1 MGLLDTF
8 FQVNAPRSRAALAD
22 LEFAKQEDRQKSGNI
37 RARQGVFRQEALQTL
52 ERDPNVVNN
61 EYFGGDQD
69 KFNAFK
75 ADLKRRQGNTTRFG
89 ALTVSDMTKILGKK
103 RAVEYIN
110 DTGLAGT
117 YFGPGTRLDGQL
129 TNFELDETGEYV
141 LTNPTVRVFDQDTG
155 RFYSANATRGGE
167 KVSDLFRR
175 GGDAAVQEG
184 SFDNVPLSFVDELD
198 SDYITDIQA
207 RTGGDERLA
216 FFQPYS
222 GNVNRAAR
230 EEEFM
235 ARQQAAEGD
244 AQRADTAFAAAD
256 AMDEQEKQ
264 EQERIAGLAREDR
277 EANALY
283 NYGFLQ
289 EPGSGTDEFGE
300 FDPSRAT
307 GRIGQSLYNSLF
319 VDDTGLREDGQFGM
333 ENREARGAQALSSV
347 LTGEGGVFSSS
358 GRGPGSDKIAEG
370 FGTDFPVTTE
380 GIAKAGLSGYMFA
393 PGGLPFDM
401 TEEQFLSLA
410 PKQRESAMTL
420 AKNVSDKNIADS
432 FEGIAETTTARW
444 DRKVGSTASEANV
457 EIERDKPVIEA
468 AKKFYEAEG
477 MTDFFATGNI
487 PKDNKLIKRL
497 MEQPELMQEFK
508 ADPTAFATKY
518 GNDTNALFGP
528 PKNVSLL
535 KQAVANIDTTDM
547 DDLEAALVTRDTDKI
562 REIARG
568 MKTTSEARQQ
578 EIAAELK
585 RTGGDFGRATN
596 KERIGLYFEMI
607 SSLPPESPLFEMLTR
622 GSNFTNMVESGVFN
636 FNQMNAETERFKA
649 ETARM
654 KEERMNTPVGAD
666 VTVDVDAL
674 GADLFGAEAT
684 PESIKTANTT
694 LNIQLAQIAEA
705 AKIGP
710 LNPTNRKALIAV
722 TGLRAQQMK
731 DFVGASSDP
740 SIIQEFLTLGRAK
753 PADLALFKTDARVDA
768 TVDGEKITTPEQW
781 YNLSE
786 EEQRRVQLKEP
797 NSGNEISPQAITA
810 TFGPGAVETLI
821 FRGTS

>member
-1 MGLLDTF
+1 MGILDNF

-22 LEFAKQEDRQKSGNI
+22 LEYAKQEDRQRSGNI
-37 RARQGVFRQEALQTL
+37 RTQQGVFRQEALQTL
-52 ERDPNVVNN
+52 ERDPSVVNN

-75 ADLKRRQGNTTRFG
+75 TDLERRQGNTNRFK

-103 RAVEYIN
+103 KAVEYIN

-198 SDYITDIQA
+198 SDYITDVQG

-222 GNVNRAAR
+222 GNVNRASR
-230 EEEFM
+230 EQDFI

-244 AQRADTAFAAAD
+244 TQSADAAFATAD
-256 AMDEQEKQ
+256 AMDEQEKL
-264 EQERIAGLAREDR
+264 EQERIAGEARQDR

-289 EPGSGTDEFGE
+289 EPGSGTDELGE

-307 GRIGQSLYNSLF
+307 GRIGTSLYNSLF
-319 VDDTGLREDGQFGM
+319 VDDTGIREDGQFGM

-347 LTGEGGVFSSS
+347 LTS
-358 GRGPGSDKIAEG
+358 GAGSRGPGSDKISEG
-370 FGTDFPVTTE
+370 LGQDFPVTTE
-380 GIAKAGLSGYMFA
+380 GIKKAGLSGYAFA

-420 AKNVSDKNIADS
+420 AKNVSDKNLQDS
-432 FEGIAETTTARW
+432 FEGIADTTTARW
-444 DRKVGSTASEANV
+444 DRKVGSTSSEANV

-477 MTDFFATGNI
+477 MTDFFATGDI
-487 PKDNKLIKRL
+487 PKDNKLVKRL
-497 MEQPELMQEFK
+497 MEQPELMKEFK

-535 KQAVANIDTTDM
+535 KQAVANIDIKDM
-547 DDLEAALVTRDTDKI
+547 EPLEKALVTRDTDKI
-562 REIARG
+562 REIARK

-578 EIAAELK
+578 ELAAELQ

-596 KERIGLYFEMI
+596 NERIGLYFEMV

-649 ETARM
+649 QTARM
-654 KEERMNTPVGAD
+654 QEERMNTPVGAD
-666 VTVDVDAL
+666 VTIDEDAL
-674 GADLFGAEAT
+674 TADLFGAEAT
-684 PESIKTANTT
+684 PESIRTANTT

-705 AKIGP
+705 ARIGP
-710 LNPTNRKALIAV
+710 LNPTNRKALVAV
-722 TGLRAQQMK
+722 TGLRSEQMK
-731 DFVGASSDP
+731 DFVKDKTDP
-740 SIIQEFLTLGRAK
+740 SILDFIISGGSAK
-753 PADLALFKTDARVDA
+753 PADLALFKSDARVDA
-768 TVDGEKITTPEQW
+768 TVDGEKITSAQQW

-786 EEQRRVQLKEP
+786 EERRRVKLKEP
-797 NSGNEISPQAITA
+797 NSGNDISPQALTS

>member
-52 ERDPNVVNN
+52 ERDPSVVNN

-75 ADLKRRQGNTTRFG
+75 ADLERRQGNTTRFG

-222 GNVNRAAR
+222 GNVNRASR

-244 AQRADTAFAAAD
+244 VQRADTAFAAAD

-264 EQERIAGLAREDR
+264 EQERIAGLERGER
-277 EANALY
+277 EAYAFANNRFLSNFPTPNDTRVERGGGVSGQGPVIVPGEITSKMGEELATSLFTGEDALANVLSESSILGELAEKF
-283 NYGFLQ
+283 NYGTFAV
-289 EPGSGTDEFGE
+289 STK
-300 FDPSRAT
+300 A
-307 GRIGQSLYNSLF
+307 I
-319 VDDTGLREDGQFGM
+319 
-333 ENREARGAQALSSV
+333 AQ
-347 LTGEGGVFSSS
+347 
-358 GRGPGSDKIAEG
+358 
-370 FGTDFPVTTE
+370 
-380 GIAKAGLSGYMFA
+380 AGLSGYSFA

-401 TEEQFLSLA
+401 TQEQFGSLSDEQQKDAIRLA
-410 PKQRESAMTL
+410 R
-420 AKNVSDKNIADS
+420 NVSDKNLQDS
-432 FEGIAETTTARW
+432 FGDLAETTTARW
-444 DRKVGSTASEANV
+444 NKVTADITKASPENQELREDRPAV
-457 EIERDKPVIEA
+457 EN

-477 MTDFFATGNI
+477 MTGFFRNGRI

-497 MEQPELMQEFK
+497 TEQPELMKEFK

-528 PKNVSLL
+528 PKNASLL

-562 REIARG
+562 REIARD

-578 EIAAELK
+578 EIAAELQ

-654 KEERMNTPVGAD
+654 QEERMNTPVGAD
-666 VTVDVDAL
+666 VTIDEDAL
-674 GADLFGAEAT
+674 TADLFGAEAT
-684 PESIKTANTT
+684 PESIRTANTT

-705 AKIGP
+705 ARIGP
-710 LNPTNRKALIAV
+710 LNPTNRKALVAV
-722 TGLRAQQMK
+722 TGLRSEQMK
-731 DFVGASSDP
+731 DFVRDQTDP
-740 SIIQEFLTLGRAK
+740 SILDFIISGGSAK
-753 PADLALFKTDARVDA
+753 PADLALFKSDARVDA
-768 TVDGEKITTPEQW
+768 MVDGVKIESADQW

-786 EEQRRVQLKEP
+786 EERRRVKLKEP
-797 NSGNEISPQAITA
+797 NSGNDISPQALTTA
-810 TFGPGAVETLI
+810 FGPGAVETLI

>member
-22 LEFAKQEDRQKSGNI
+22 LEYAKQEDRQKSGNI
-37 RARQGVFRQEALQTL
+37 RTRQGVFRQEALQTL

-75 ADLKRRQGNTTRFG
+75 TDLERRQGNTNRFK

-103 RAVEYIN
+103 KAVEYIN

-198 SDYITDIQA
+198 SDYITDVQG

-222 GNVNRAAR
+222 GNVNRASR
-230 EEEFM
+230 EQDFI

-244 AQRADTAFAAAD
+244 TQSADAAFATAD
-256 AMDEQEKQ
+256 AMDEQEKL
-264 EQERIAGLAREDR
+264 EQERIAGEARQDR

-289 EPGSGTDEFGE
+289 EPGSGTDELGE

-307 GRIGQSLYNSLF
+307 GRIGTSLYNSLF
-319 VDDTGLREDGQFGM
+319 VDDTGIREDGQFGM

-347 LTGEGGVFSSS
+347 LTS
-358 GRGPGSDKIAEG
+358 GAGSRGPGSDKISEG
-370 FGTDFPVTTE
+370 LGQDFPVTTE
-380 GIAKAGLSGYMFA
+380 GIKKAGLSGYAFA

-420 AKNVSDKNIADS
+420 AKNVSDKNLQDS
-432 FEGIAETTTARW
+432 FEGIADTTTARW
-444 DRKVGSTASEANV
+444 DRKVGSTSSEANV

-477 MTDFFATGNI
+477 MTDFFATGDI
-487 PKDNKLIKRL
+487 PKDNKLVKRL
-497 MEQPELMQEFK
+497 MEQPELMKEFK

-535 KQAVANIDTTDM
+535 KQAVANIDIKDM
-547 DDLEAALVTRDTDKI
+547 EPLEKALVTRDTDKI
-562 REIARG
+562 REIARK

-578 EIAAELK
+578 ELAAELQ

-649 ETARM
+649 QTARM
-654 KEERMNTPVGAD
+654 QEERMNTPVGAD
-666 VTVDVDAL
+666 VTIDEDAL
-674 GADLFGAEAT
+674 TADLFGAEAT
-684 PESIKTANTT
+684 PESIRTANTT

-705 AKIGP
+705 ARIGP
-710 LNPTNRKALIAV
+710 LNPTNRKALVAV
-722 TGLRAQQMK
+722 TGLRSEQMK
-731 DFVGASSDP
+731 DFVKDKTDP
-740 SIIQEFLTLGRAK
+740 SILDFIISGGSAK
-753 PADLALFKTDARVDA
+753 PADLALFKSDARVDA
-768 TVDGEKITTPEQW
+768 TVDGEKITSAQQW

-786 EEQRRVQLKEP
+786 EERRRVKLKEP
-797 NSGNEISPQAITA
+797 NSGNDISPQALTS

>member
-1 MGLLDTF
+1 MGILDNF

-22 LEFAKQEDRQKSGNI
+22 LEYAKQEDRQKSGLI
-37 RARQGVFRQEALQTL
+37 RQRQDVFRQEALQTL
-52 ERDPNVVNN
+52 ARDPNVVNN
-61 EYFGGDQD
+61 EYFGGDQNKLD
-69 KFNAFK
+69 AFK
-75 ADLKRRQGNTTRFG
+75 ADLERRQGNTTRVG
-89 ALTVSDMTKILGKK
+89 ALTVSDLTKILGKK
-103 RAVEYIN
+103 KAVEYIN
-110 DTGLAGT
+110 NTGLAGT

-198 SDYITDIQA
+198 SDYRTDIQG

-216 FFQPYS
+216 YFQPYS
-222 GNVNRAAR
+222 GNVNRASR
-230 EEEFM
+230 EQDFI

-256 AMDEQEKQ
+256 AMDAQEKQ
-264 EQERIAGLAREDR
+264 EQERIAGLARQDR

-333 ENREARGAQALSSV
+333 ENREARGAQALSSI
-347 LTGEGGVFSSS
+347 LTS
-358 GRGPGSDKIAEG
+358 GAGSRGPGSDKIAEG

-410 PKQRESAMTL
+410 PKQRESAITL
-420 AKNVSDKNIADS
+420 AKNVSDKNLQDS
-432 FEGIAETTTARW
+432 FEGIADTTTARW

-487 PKDNKLIKRL
+487 PKDNKLVKRL

-518 GNDTNALFGP
+518 ANDTNALFGP
-528 PKNVSLL
+528 PKNASLL
-535 KQAVANIDTTDM
+535 KQAVANIDTKDM
-547 DDLEAALVTRDTDKI
+547 KPLEKALATRDTDKI
-562 REIARG
+562 RELARK
-568 MKTTSEARQQ
+568 MKTTSESQQQ
-578 EIAAELK
+578 ELAAELQ

-596 KERIGLYFEMI
+596 NERIGLYFSMV
-607 SSLPPESPLFEMLTR
+607 SSLPPDYELFEMLTR
-622 GSNFTNMVESGVFN
+622 SENFTNMVESGVFN
-636 FNQMNAETERFKA
+636 FNQMTAETDRFEA

-654 KEERMNTPVGAD
+654 KEERLSTPVGAD
-666 VTVDVDAL
+666 VTVNEDAL
-674 GADLFGAEAT
+674 GKDLFGAEAT
-684 PESIKTANTT
+684 PESIRTANTT
-694 LNIQLAQIAEA
+694 LNIQLAQIADA
-705 AKIGP
+705 AKMGP
-710 LNPTNRKALIAV
+710 LSGANRKALVAV
-722 TGLRAQQMK
+722 TGLRSEQMK
-731 DFVGASSDP
+731 DFVKDASDP
-740 SIIQEFLTLGRAK
+740 SLIQEFLTLGQAK
-753 PADLALFKTDARVDA
+753 EADLALFKSDARVDA
-768 TVDGEKITTPEQW
+768 IVDGEKITTPEQW
-781 YNLSE
+781 YKLSE
-786 EEQRRVQLKEP
+786 EERKRVKLKEP
-797 NSGNEISPQAITA
+797 NSGNEISPQALTA
-810 TFGPGAVETLI
+810 KFGPGTVETLI
-821 FRGTS
+821 FRGT

>member
-1 MGLLDTF
+1 MGILDNF

-22 LEFAKQEDRQKSGNI
+22 LEYAKQEDRQKSGNI

-52 ERDPNVVNN
+52 ERDPSVVNN

-75 ADLKRRQGNTTRFG
+75 ADLERRQGNTNRFA

-129 TNFELDETGEYV
+129 TNFQLDETGEYV

-198 SDYITDIQA
+198 SDYRTDIQG

-216 FFQPYS
+216 YFQPYS
-222 GNVNRAAR
+222 GNVNRASR
-230 EEEFM
+230 EQDFI
-235 ARQQAAEGD
+235 ARQQAVEGD
-244 AQRADTAFAAAD
+244 VQRADTAFAAAD

-264 EQERIAGLAREDR
+264 EQERIAGLARQDR

-289 EPGSGTDEFGE
+289 EPGSGTDELGE

-307 GRIGQSLYNSLF
+307 GRIGTSLYNSLF
-319 VDDTGLREDGQFGM
+319 VDDTGIREDGQFGM

-347 LTGEGGVFSSS
+347 LTS
-358 GRGPGSDKIAEG
+358 GAGSRGPGSDKISEG
-370 FGTDFPVTTE
+370 LGQDFPVTTE

-420 AKNVSDKNIADS
+420 AKNVSDKNLQDS
-432 FEGIAETTTARW
+432 FEGIADTTTARW
-444 DRKVGSTASEANV
+444 DRKVGPTASEANV

-477 MTDFFATGNI
+477 MTGFFRTGRI

-528 PKNVSLL
+528 PKNASLL

-547 DDLEAALVTRDTDKI
+547 DDDLETALVTRDTDKI
-562 REIARG
+562 RELARK

-578 EIAAELK
+578 ELAAELQ

-596 KERIGLYFEMI
+596 KERIGLYFEMV
-607 SSLPPESPLFEMLTR
+607 SSLPPDSELFEMLTR
-622 GSNFTNMVESGVFN
+622 GENFTNMVESGVFN
-636 FNQMNAETERFKA
+636 FNQMTAETDRFEA

-654 KEERMNTPVGAD
+654 KEERLNTPVGAD
-666 VTVDVDAL
+666 VTVDISAL
-674 GADLFGAEAT
+674 NKDLFGEEAT
-684 PESIKTANTT
+684 PESIRTANTT
-694 LNIQLAQIAEA
+694 LNVQLAQIADA
-705 AKIGP
+705 AKMGP
-710 LNPTNRKALIAV
+710 LSGANRQALIAV
-722 TGLRAQQMK
+722 TGLRSEQMK
-731 DFVGASSDP
+731 DFVKDASDP
-740 SIIQEFLTLGRAK
+740 SLIQEFLTLGQAK
-753 PADLALFKTDARVDA
+753 EADLALFKSDARVDA
-768 TVDGEKITTPEQW
+768 IVDGEKITTPEQW
-781 YNLSE
+781 YKLSE
-786 EEQRRVQLKEP
+786 EERKRVKLKEP
-797 NSGNEISPQAITA
+797 NSGNEISPQALTA
-810 TFGPGAVETLI
+810 KFGPGTVETLI
-821 FRGTS
+821 FRGT

>member
-1 MGLLDTF
+1 MGILDNF

-22 LEFAKQEDRQKSGNI
+22 LEYAKQEDRQKSGLI
-37 RARQGVFRQEALQTL
+37 RQRQDVFRQEALQTL
-52 ERDPNVVNN
+52 ARDPNVVNN
-61 EYFGGDQD
+61 EYFGGDQNKLD
-69 KFNAFK
+69 AFK
-75 ADLKRRQGNTTRFG
+75 ADLERRQGNTTRVG

-103 RAVEYIN
+103 KAVEYIN
-110 DTGLAGT
+110 NTGLAGT

-198 SDYITDIQA
+198 SDYRTDIQG

-216 FFQPYS
+216 YFQPYS
-222 GNVNRAAR
+222 GNVNRASR
-230 EEEFM
+230 EQDFI

-256 AMDEQEKQ
+256 AMDAQEKQ
-264 EQERIAGLAREDR
+264 EQERIAGLARQDR

-333 ENREARGAQALSSV
+333 ENREARGAQALSSI
-347 LTGEGGVFSSS
+347 LTS
-358 GRGPGSDKIAEG
+358 GAGSRGPGSDKIAEG

-410 PKQRESAMTL
+410 PKQRESAITL
-420 AKNVSDKNIADS
+420 AKNVSDKNLQDS
-432 FEGIAETTTARW
+432 FEGIADTTTARW

-487 PKDNKLIKRL
+487 PKDNKLVKRL

-518 GNDTNALFGP
+518 ANDTNALFGP
-528 PKNVSLL
+528 PKNASLL
-535 KQAVANIDTTDM
+535 KQAVANIDTKDM
-547 DDLEAALVTRDTDKI
+547 KPLEKALATRDTDKI
-562 REIARG
+562 RELARK
-568 MKTTSEARQQ
+568 MKTTSESQQQ
-578 EIAAELK
+578 ELAAELQ

-596 KERIGLYFEMI
+596 NERIGLYFSMV
-607 SSLPPESPLFEMLTR
+607 SSLPPDSELFEMLTR
-622 GSNFTNMVESGVFN
+622 SENFTNMVESGVFN
-636 FNQMNAETERFKA
+636 FNQMTAETDRFEA

-654 KEERMNTPVGAD
+654 KEERLSTPVGAD
-666 VTVDVDAL
+666 VTVNEDAL
-674 GADLFGAEAT
+674 GKDLFGAEAT
-684 PESIKTANTT
+684 PESIRTANTT
-694 LNIQLAQIAEA
+694 LNIQLAQIADA
-705 AKIGP
+705 AKMGP
-710 LNPTNRKALIAV
+710 LSGANRKALVAV
-722 TGLRAQQMK
+722 TGLRSEQMK
-731 DFVGASSDP
+731 DFVKDASDP
-740 SIIQEFLTLGRAK
+740 SLIQEFLTLGQAK
-753 PADLALFKTDARVDA
+753 EADLALFKSDARVDA
-768 TVDGEKITTPEQW
+768 IVDGEKITTPEQW
-781 YNLSE
+781 YKLSE
-786 EEQRRVQLKEP
+786 EERKRVKLKEP
-797 NSGNEISPQAITA
+797 NSGNEISPQALTA
-810 TFGPGAVETLI
+810 KFGPGTVETLI
-821 FRGTS
+821 FRGT